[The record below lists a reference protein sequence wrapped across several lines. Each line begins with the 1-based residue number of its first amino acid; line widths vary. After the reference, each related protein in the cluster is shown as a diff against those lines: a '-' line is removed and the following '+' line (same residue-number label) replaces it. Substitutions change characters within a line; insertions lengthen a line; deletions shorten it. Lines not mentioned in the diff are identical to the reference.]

1 MTARGE
7 VKRVE
12 ASVYANEPRVGVG
25 RPTTCP
31 TATASSRS
39 CRTARA
45 PTRCCTRPAARAL
58 RIELDRLRP
67 VKSPG
72 AGGVAGMRLDG
83 GDEIVAVTLARDG
96 DLLLVVHAGGHAKA
110 VPVELFPV
118 KGRGTGGVQ
127 SASIDT
133 PRREPAGP
141 VAAACT
147 LAPEDD
153 ALVLSLSGAFTEVA
167 AGSLEPVGPRRGLR
181 ARWCTLVVGDEIVAA
196 LAVPPP
202 PAAEVSVPA
211 AEPSDA
217 PPGD

>member
-1 MTARGE
+1 M
-7 VKRVE
+7 
-12 ASVYANEPRVGVG
+12 
-25 RPTTCP
+25 
-31 TATASSRS
+31 
-39 CRTARA
+39 
-45 PTRCCTRPAARAL
+45 
-58 RIELDRLRP
+58 
-67 VKSPG
+67 KSPG

-83 GDEIVAVTLARDG
+83 GDEVVAVTPARDG
-96 DLLLVVHAGGHAKA
+96 DLLLIVHAGGHAKA

-127 SASIDT
+127 SASLDT

-167 AGSLEPVGPRRGLR
+167 AGSLESGRPRGGLPPAR
-181 ARWCTLVVGDEIVAA
+181 ASSSSATRSWRRWRC
-196 LAVPPP
+196 PPP